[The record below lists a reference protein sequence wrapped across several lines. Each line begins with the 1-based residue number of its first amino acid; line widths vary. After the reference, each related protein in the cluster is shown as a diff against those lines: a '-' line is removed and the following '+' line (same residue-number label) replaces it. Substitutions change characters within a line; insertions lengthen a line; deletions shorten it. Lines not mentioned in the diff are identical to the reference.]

1 MSEELET
8 YLQVLE
14 IKDNNKDRY
23 FVNITGEKQS
33 KSGMVNNIP
42 LMSIKQLRKRATGAD
57 KIRNTV
63 EQAIKANF
71 KSITISEYP
80 NCSDDAIPDASN
92 TFDLISNTTPT
103 KRKNRNN
110 VGNRQDMF
118 GDNNFV
124 DRLNDI
130 FGTMGVPG
138 GLQGFM
144 QATAQSMT
152 IAERYEDAKQSI
164 ADLKFDNK
172 EKDTTIQK
180 LKEKVE
186 ALTAQIKDEKDRC
199 KDIQREYENKIND
212 TKQQVGLLGL
222 LSNFAGAFAA
232 KTEAGQKLAGF
243 LSDTPTPSANTSVP
257 EPSIPNVGGINEID
271 PQMAQYYNAIEDYY
285 KGLDMQDLEKFC
297 AIVQFI
303 ELDPTNLNNVTTV
316 CKKLYA
322 KQQNAS
328 QNGNISEVTN
338 L

>member
-57 KIRNTV
+57 KIRGTV

-71 KSITISEYP
+71 KSITIVEYP

-92 TFDLISNTTPT
+92 TFDLIFNTTPK
-103 KRKNRNN
+103 KRNNRNM
-110 VGNRQDMF
+110 GNRQEMY

-164 ADLKFDNK
+164 ADLKYDNK

-186 ALTAQIKDEKDRC
+186 TLTAQVKDEKDRC
-199 KDIQREYENKIND
+199 KDIQREYENKINE

-222 LSNFAGAFAA
+222 FSNFAGAFAA

-243 LSDTPTPSANTSVP
+243 LSDAPTPSEPPTTP
-257 EPSIPNVGGINEID
+257 EPSISNNDTIKEID
-271 PQMAQYYNAIEDYY
+271 PQMAQYYNAIEGFY
-285 KGLDMQDLEKFC
+285 KELDMQDLEKFST
-297 AIVQFI
+297 IVQFV
-303 ELDPTNLNNVTTV
+303 ELDPTNLNNVTAI
-316 CKKLYA
+316 CKKLYL

-328 QNGNISEVTN
+328 QNGSISEVTN